1 MSYLKKGKALKK
13 IGMKYEAEN
22 IFWVPKEARWGY
34 LKDNAKDPKIGQ
46 IIDDAMILIE
56 KENPTLK
63 EVLDKRYAR
72 PELDKRR
79 LGELIDLI
87 STIKLHKN
95 GEKDLLGRVYE
106 YFLGQFASSEGKG
119 GGEFYT
125 PTSVV
130 KTLVEMI
137 EPYRGRIY
145 DPACGSGGMFIQS
158 EKFIEEHAGR
168 IDDLSIYGQE
178 LNATTWKLCKMN
190 LAIRGLDGNIGPHQ
204 GDTFHDD
211 LHKTLK
217 ADYVLANPPF
227 NISDWGGNKLV
238 DDIRWKYGV
247 PPEGNANY
255 AWLEHIV
262 YHLAPNGVAGI
273 VLANGALSSNTSNE
287 GVIRKNLVDAKLV
300 DAIVALP
307 DKLFYST
314 GIPVSLWILNRN
326 KIDNPKF
333 RKRADEILFID
344 GRNLGTMVDRRHRE
358 LSDEDIKKI
367 ADTYHNYRNIDGN
380 YEDVQGFCKAAKLEE
395 VREHEYVLTPGRY
408 VGIEEQE
415 DDGVPFEEK
424 MEALTSELGELFEK
438 SRSLEEEIRKNLG
451 GIVMSFNEWTSIKLG
466 ELIESISIK
475 HDFEKDELIFLNTS
489 DVLEGKV
496 LHDNYSE
503 VSKMPG
509 QAKKSIQKGD
519 ILFSEIRPKN
529 KRFAYIDFDA
539 KDFVVST
546 KLMVLR
552 RKSSLINNKFL
563 YKLLT
568 SDRMLNYLQHIAE
581 GRSGTFPQITFSE
594 LKNIYVL
601 LPSIQEQIA
610 IAKTLDDLDGKIE
623 INNKINKALEEMAQ
637 AIFKQWF
644 VDFEFPNEEG
654 KPYKSSGGE
663 MVESELGMIPKGWDS
678 KSLLDIADYLNGLA
692 MQKFRPEDDEKGIPV
707 LKN

>member
-1 MSYLKKGKALKK
+1 MSSAN
-13 IGMKYEAEN
+13 IGFEETLWKSADKLRGSMDSAEYKYVVLGLIFMKYISDKFETKYEELVEEGDGFEEDRDEYEAEN

-63 EVLDKRYAR
+63 GVLDKRYAR

-87 STIKLHKN
+87 STIRLHKN

-137 EPYRGRIY
+137 EPYKGRIY

-168 IDDLSIYGQE
+168 IGDLSIYGQE

-190 LAIRGLDGNIGPHQ
+190 LAIRGLDGNIGLHQ
-204 GDTFHDD
+204 ADTFHDD

-227 NISDWGGNKLV
+227 NISDWGGNKLTEDV
-238 DDIRWKYGV
+238 RWKYGV

-262 YHLAPNGVAGI
+262 YHLAPNGVAGV

-326 KIDNPKF
+326 KKDNPKF
-333 RKRADEILFID
+333 REREDEILFID
-344 GRNLGTMVDRRHRE
+344 ARNLGTMVDRRHKE
-358 LSDEDIKKI
+358 LSEEDINKI
-367 ADTYHNYRNIDGN
+367 SDTYHNYRNINGQ
-380 YEDVQGFCKAAKLEE
+380 YEDIQGFCKAAKLEE

-415 DDGVPFEEK
+415 DDGILFEEK
-424 MEALTSELGELFEK
+424 MEALTSELGELFAK
-438 SRSLEEEIRKNLG
+438 SRSLEDEIRKNLG
-451 GIVMSFNEWTSIKLG
+451 GIGFG
-466 ELIESISIK
+466 
-475 HDFEKDELIFLNTS
+475 F
-489 DVLEGKV
+489 
-496 LHDNYSE
+496 
-503 VSKMPG
+503 
-509 QAKKSIQKGD
+509 
-519 ILFSEIRPKN
+519 
-529 KRFAYIDFDA
+529 
-539 KDFVVST
+539 
-546 KLMVLR
+546 
-552 RKSSLINNKFL
+552 
-563 YKLLT
+563 
-568 SDRMLNYLQHIAE
+568 
-581 GRSGTFPQITFSE
+581 
-594 LKNIYVL
+594 
-601 LPSIQEQIA
+601 
-610 IAKTLDDLDGKIE
+610 
-623 INNKINKALEEMAQ
+623 
-637 AIFKQWF
+637 
-644 VDFEFPNEEG
+644 
-654 KPYKSSGGE
+654 
-663 MVESELGMIPKGWDS
+663 
-678 KSLLDIADYLNGLA
+678 
-692 MQKFRPEDDEKGIPV
+692 
-707 LKN
+707 

>member
-1 MSYLKKGKALKK
+1 MSTAN
-13 IGMKYEAEN
+13 IGFEETLWKSADKLRGSMDSAEYKYVVLGLIFMKYISDKFETKYNELLEEGEGFEEDRDEYEAEN

-63 EVLDKRYAR
+63 GVLDKRYAR

-87 STIKLHKN
+87 STIRLHKN

-227 NISDWGGNKLV
+227 NISDWGGNKLT

-358 LSDEDIKKI
+358 LSDEDVKKI

-424 MEALTSELGELFEK
+424 MEVLTSELGELFEK

-451 GIVMSFNEWTSIKLG
+451 GIG
-466 ELIESISIK
+466 
-475 HDFEKDELIFLNTS
+475 
-489 DVLEGKV
+489 
-496 LHDNYSE
+496 Y
-503 VSKMPG
+503 
-509 QAKKSIQKGD
+509 
-519 ILFSEIRPKN
+519 
-529 KRFAYIDFDA
+529 
-539 KDFVVST
+539 
-546 KLMVLR
+546 
-552 RKSSLINNKFL
+552 
-563 YKLLT
+563 
-568 SDRMLNYLQHIAE
+568 
-581 GRSGTFPQITFSE
+581 
-594 LKNIYVL
+594 
-601 LPSIQEQIA
+601 
-610 IAKTLDDLDGKIE
+610 
-623 INNKINKALEEMAQ
+623 
-637 AIFKQWF
+637 
-644 VDFEFPNEEG
+644 EF
-654 KPYKSSGGE
+654 
-663 MVESELGMIPKGWDS
+663 
-678 KSLLDIADYLNGLA
+678 
-692 MQKFRPEDDEKGIPV
+692 
-707 LKN
+707 

>member
-1 MSYLKKGKALKK
+1 MSSAN
-13 IGMKYEAEN
+13 IGFEETLWKSADKLRGSMDSAEYKYVVLGLIFMKYISDKFETKYEELVEEGDGFEEDRDEYEAEN

-63 EVLDKRYAR
+63 GVLDKRYAR

-137 EPYRGRIY
+137 EPYKGRIY

-168 IDDLSIYGQE
+168 IGDLSIYGQE

-190 LAIRGLDGNIGPHQ
+190 LAIRALDGNIGPNQ
-204 GDTFHDD
+204 ADTFHDD

-227 NISDWGGNKLV
+227 NISDWGGNKLTEDV
-238 DDIRWKYGV
+238 RWKYGV

-262 YHLAPNGVAGI
+262 YHLAPNGVAGV

-326 KIDNPKF
+326 KKDNPKF
-333 RKRADEILFID
+333 REREDEILFID
-344 GRNLGTMVDRRHRE
+344 ARNLGTMVDRRHRE
-358 LSDEDIKKI
+358 LSEEDIKKI
-367 ADTYHNYRNIDGN
+367 SDTYHNYRKLNGQ
-380 YEDVQGFCKAAKLEE
+380 YEDIQGFCKAAKLDE

-415 DDGVPFEEK
+415 DDGIPFEEK
-424 MEALTSELGELFEK
+424 MAALTSELGELFTK
-438 SRSLEEEIRKNLG
+438 SRCLEEDIRKNLG
-451 GIVMSFNEWTSIKLG
+451 GMG
-466 ELIESISIK
+466 
-475 HDFEKDELIFLNTS
+475 
-489 DVLEGKV
+489 
-496 LHDNYSE
+496 Y
-503 VSKMPG
+503 
-509 QAKKSIQKGD
+509 
-519 ILFSEIRPKN
+519 
-529 KRFAYIDFDA
+529 
-539 KDFVVST
+539 
-546 KLMVLR
+546 
-552 RKSSLINNKFL
+552 
-563 YKLLT
+563 
-568 SDRMLNYLQHIAE
+568 
-581 GRSGTFPQITFSE
+581 
-594 LKNIYVL
+594 
-601 LPSIQEQIA
+601 
-610 IAKTLDDLDGKIE
+610 
-623 INNKINKALEEMAQ
+623 
-637 AIFKQWF
+637 
-644 VDFEFPNEEG
+644 EF
-654 KPYKSSGGE
+654 
-663 MVESELGMIPKGWDS
+663 
-678 KSLLDIADYLNGLA
+678 
-692 MQKFRPEDDEKGIPV
+692 
-707 LKN
+707 

>member
-1 MSYLKKGKALKK
+1 MSTAN
-13 IGMKYEAEN
+13 IGFEETLWKSADKLRGSMDSGEYKYVVLGLIFMKYISDKFETKYEELVEEGDGFEEDRDEYESEN

-46 IIDDAMILIE
+46 LIDDAMILIE

-63 EVLDKRYAR
+63 GVLDKRYAR

-87 STIKLHKN
+87 STIRLHKN

-130 KTLVEMI
+130 QTLVEMI
-137 EPYRGRIY
+137 EPYKGRIY

-158 EKFIEEHAGR
+158 EKFVEEHAGR

-178 LNATTWKLCKMN
+178 MNATTWKLCKMN

-204 GDTFHDD
+204 ADTFHDD

-217 ADYVLANPPF
+217 ADFILANPPF
-227 NISDWGGNKLV
+227 NISDWGGNKLTEDV
-238 DDIRWKYGV
+238 RWKYGV

-262 YHLAPNGVAGI
+262 YHLAPNGVAGV

-287 GVIRKNLVDAKLV
+287 GVIRKELVDSKLV

-333 RKRADEILFID
+333 RERADEILFID

-358 LSDEDIKKI
+358 LSQEDVKKI
-367 ADTYHNYRNIDGN
+367 SDTYHNWRNIDGQ
-380 YEDVQGFCKAAKLEE
+380 YEDVQGFCKAAKMEE

-415 DDGVPFEEK
+415 DDGIPFEEK
-424 MEALTSELGELFEK
+424 MENLTSELGELFAK
-438 SRSLEEEIRKNLG
+438 SRRLEDEIRKNLG
-451 GIVMSFNEWTSIKLG
+451 GIG
-466 ELIESISIK
+466 
-475 HDFEKDELIFLNTS
+475 
-489 DVLEGKV
+489 
-496 LHDNYSE
+496 Y
-503 VSKMPG
+503 
-509 QAKKSIQKGD
+509 
-519 ILFSEIRPKN
+519 
-529 KRFAYIDFDA
+529 
-539 KDFVVST
+539 
-546 KLMVLR
+546 
-552 RKSSLINNKFL
+552 
-563 YKLLT
+563 
-568 SDRMLNYLQHIAE
+568 
-581 GRSGTFPQITFSE
+581 
-594 LKNIYVL
+594 
-601 LPSIQEQIA
+601 
-610 IAKTLDDLDGKIE
+610 
-623 INNKINKALEEMAQ
+623 
-637 AIFKQWF
+637 
-644 VDFEFPNEEG
+644 EF
-654 KPYKSSGGE
+654 
-663 MVESELGMIPKGWDS
+663 
-678 KSLLDIADYLNGLA
+678 
-692 MQKFRPEDDEKGIPV
+692 
-707 LKN
+707 

>member
-1 MSYLKKGKALKK
+1 MSTAN
-13 IGMKYEAEN
+13 IGFEETLWKSADKLRGSMDSGEYKYVVLGLIFMKYISDKFETKYEELVEEGDGFEEDRDEYESEN

-46 IIDDAMILIE
+46 LIDDAMILIE

-63 EVLDKRYAR
+63 GVLDKRYAR

-87 STIKLHKN
+87 STIRLHKN

-130 KTLVEMI
+130 QTLVEMI
-137 EPYRGRIY
+137 EPYKGRIY

-158 EKFIEEHAGR
+158 EKFVEEHAGR

-178 LNATTWKLCKMN
+178 MNATTWKLCKMN

-204 GDTFHDD
+204 ADTFHDD

-217 ADYVLANPPF
+217 ADFILANPPF
-227 NISDWGGNKLV
+227 NISDWGGNKLTEDV
-238 DDIRWKYGV
+238 RWKYGV

-262 YHLAPNGVAGI
+262 YHLAPNGVAGV

-287 GVIRKNLVDAKLV
+287 GVIRKNLVESKLV

-314 GIPVSLWILNRN
+314 SIPVSLWILNRN

-333 RKRADEILFID
+333 RERADEILFID

-358 LSDEDIKKI
+358 LSQEDVKKI
-367 ADTYHNYRNIDGN
+367 SDTYHNWRNIEGQ
-380 YEDVQGFCKAAKLEE
+380 YEDVLGFCKAAKMEE

-424 MEALTSELGELFEK
+424 MGNLTSELGELFAK
-438 SRSLEEEIRKNLG
+438 SRRLEDEIRKNLG
-451 GIVMSFNEWTSIKLG
+451 GIG
-466 ELIESISIK
+466 Y
-475 HDFEKDELIFLNTS
+475 DF
-489 DVLEGKV
+489 
-496 LHDNYSE
+496 
-503 VSKMPG
+503 
-509 QAKKSIQKGD
+509 
-519 ILFSEIRPKN
+519 
-529 KRFAYIDFDA
+529 
-539 KDFVVST
+539 
-546 KLMVLR
+546 
-552 RKSSLINNKFL
+552 
-563 YKLLT
+563 
-568 SDRMLNYLQHIAE
+568 
-581 GRSGTFPQITFSE
+581 
-594 LKNIYVL
+594 
-601 LPSIQEQIA
+601 
-610 IAKTLDDLDGKIE
+610 
-623 INNKINKALEEMAQ
+623 
-637 AIFKQWF
+637 
-644 VDFEFPNEEG
+644 
-654 KPYKSSGGE
+654 
-663 MVESELGMIPKGWDS
+663 
-678 KSLLDIADYLNGLA
+678 
-692 MQKFRPEDDEKGIPV
+692 
-707 LKN
+707 

>member
-1 MSYLKKGKALKK
+1 MSTAN
-13 IGMKYEAEN
+13 IGFEETLWKSADKLRGSMDSAEYKYVVLGLIFMKYISDKFETKYDELVEEGDGFEEDRDEYESEN
-22 IFWVPKEARWGY
+22 IFWVPKEARWNFI
-34 LKDNAKDPKIGQ
+34 KDNAKDAKIGQ

-56 KENPTLK
+56 KENPSLK
-63 EVLDKRYAR
+63 GVLDKRYAR

-87 STIKLHKN
+87 STIRLHKN

-158 EKFIEEHAGR
+158 EKFVEEHQGR

-204 GDTFHDD
+204 ADTFHDD

-227 NISDWGGNKLV
+227 NISDWGGNKLTEDV
-238 DDIRWKYGV
+238 RWKYGV

-262 YHLAPNGVAGI
+262 YHLSPNGVAGV

-326 KIDNPKF
+326 KKENNKF
-333 RKRADEILFID
+333 RDREDKILFID
-344 GRNLGTMVDRRHRE
+344 ARNLGTMIDRRHRE
-358 LSDEDIKKI
+358 LSEEDIKKI
-367 ADTYHNYRNIDGN
+367 SDTYHNYRNIDGE
-380 YEDVQGFCKAAKLEE
+380 YEDIKGFCKVAKLEE
-395 VREHEYVLTPGRY
+395 VREQEYVLTPGRY
-408 VGIEEQE
+408 VGIEEEE
-415 DDGVPFEEK
+415 DDGIPFEEK
-424 MEALTSELGELFEK
+424 MEALTSELGELFKK
-438 SRSLEEEIRKNLG
+438 SRDLEEEIRRNLG
-451 GIVMSFNEWTSIKLG
+451 GIG
-466 ELIESISIK
+466 
-475 HDFEKDELIFLNTS
+475 
-489 DVLEGKV
+489 
-496 LHDNYSE
+496 Y
-503 VSKMPG
+503 
-509 QAKKSIQKGD
+509 
-519 ILFSEIRPKN
+519 
-529 KRFAYIDFDA
+529 
-539 KDFVVST
+539 
-546 KLMVLR
+546 
-552 RKSSLINNKFL
+552 
-563 YKLLT
+563 
-568 SDRMLNYLQHIAE
+568 
-581 GRSGTFPQITFSE
+581 
-594 LKNIYVL
+594 
-601 LPSIQEQIA
+601 
-610 IAKTLDDLDGKIE
+610 
-623 INNKINKALEEMAQ
+623 
-637 AIFKQWF
+637 
-644 VDFEFPNEEG
+644 EF
-654 KPYKSSGGE
+654 
-663 MVESELGMIPKGWDS
+663 
-678 KSLLDIADYLNGLA
+678 
-692 MQKFRPEDDEKGIPV
+692 
-707 LKN
+707 